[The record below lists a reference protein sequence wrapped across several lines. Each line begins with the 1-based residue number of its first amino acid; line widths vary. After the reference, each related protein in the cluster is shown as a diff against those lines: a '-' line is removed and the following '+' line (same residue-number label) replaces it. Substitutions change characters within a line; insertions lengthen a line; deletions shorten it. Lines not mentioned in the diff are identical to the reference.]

1 MRRNVLSSL
10 NRSSSVLIVNIGT
23 SGVVPAAAVAS
34 RLQTTFH
41 GPPGNVPPNFRAPPL
56 RGAAPTQ
63 HQMSPQQQQF
73 YQQQH
78 MQQQEFHQQ
87 QQHMQQQQFHQQ
99 QHMQQQQQPQ
109 MHSSAVGAEA
119 EDDFEPP
126 RKPSEPP
133 RLLRLDTSDRGITTV
148 ALSRAPV
155 NSLSLELFEEF
166 NSWMLWLGS
175 DESCKAIILTSSIPT
190 VFSAGLDMSE
200 MHNPEPE
207 RLRRFWKS
215 FQETWLILNSFPK
228 PIIGAIS
235 GNSPAGGCVL
245 ALGCDSRVMVRHPA
259 DKPDRPYRIGLNE
272 TKLGITTPPW
282 VIPAYAYVLGS
293 RRAERMLQLGE
304 TPTADEAL
312 RMGLVDLVVDGE
324 HQLREA
330 AVKEVE
336 RFLSVPQQSRW
347 MSRDML
353 RREFLQF
360 IGSEEDREYDTQ
372 FFVELMMNP
381 EVQKSLEAF
390 TARLK
395 GKAVRK

>member
-1 MRRNVLSSL
+1 MRLSVISSL
-10 NRSSSVLIVNIGT
+10 RRARLDVLPKVKTPAVILAATRTQSSM
-23 SGVVPAAAVAS
+23 
-34 RLQTTFH
+34 Q
-41 GPPGNVPPNFRAPPL
+41 GPPGNIPPGLRAPGAPQQGFVPP
-56 RGAAPTQ
+56 
-63 HQMSPQQQQF
+63 
-73 YQQQH
+73 
-78 MQQQEFHQQ
+78 
-87 QQHMQQQQFHQQ
+87 QQQFHQQ
-99 QHMQQQQQPQ
+99 PQQFHPQQMQQHQFQQQQMHQQQFHQEQQMQHRQQQPPA
-109 MHSSAVGAEA
+109 MGNEA
-119 EDDFEPP
+119 GEDFEPP

-133 RLLRLDTSDRGITTV
+133 KMLRMETNERGVTTI

-155 NSLSLELFEEF
+155 NSLNMELFEEF

-175 DESCKAIILTSSIPT
+175 DEGCRAVILTSSIPT

-228 PIIGAIS
+228 PIIAAIS

-245 ALGCDSRVMVRHPA
+245 ALGCDSRIMVRHPA

-272 TKLGITTPPW
+272 TKLGITAPPW

-312 RMGLVDLVVDGE
+312 RMGLVDIVVDGE
-324 HQLREA
+324 PQLREA
-330 AVKEVE
+330 AMREVE

-347 MSRDML
+347 MARDML

-381 EVQKSLEAF
+381 EVQKALDDF

-395 GKAVRK
+395 GKAAKK